1 MDVSN
6 AINITLDANK
16 INVDSIFRERFKSLD
31 IYQQSRTQE
40 ELRTA
45 WQAYKANLISNI
57 EQMEL

>member
-31 IYQQSRTQE
+31 VYQQSRTQE

>member
-6 AINITLDANK
+6 AINITLDAAK
-16 INVDSIFRERFKSLD
+16 IDVDSIFRERFKSLVV
-31 IYQQSRTQE
+31 YHQSSTTE

>member
-31 IYQQSRTQE
+31 VYQQLRTQE

-45 WQAYKANLISNI
+45 WLAYKANLISNI

>member
-1 MDVSN
+1 MDISN

-16 INVDSIFRERFKSLD
+16 INVDGIFRERFKSLVV
-31 IYQQSRTQE
+31 YHQSSTAE

-45 WQAYKANLISNI
+45 WKAYKANLIDNI

>member
-31 IYQQSRTQE
+31 VYQQLRTQE